1 MKFIRPVLMVVKMV
15 VKITTDIVYG
25 LILGVIT
32 WIIGFIIVGYAVINA
47 PELYL
52 TTVLI
57 TGVINTI
64 LVVLI
69 VRAAVYRT
77 PLSVWAVDSFLI
89 GLIIMILNFLL
100 DFAILGVMLQQDF
113 VNYLLTSTVLIVYPL
128 AILWSLIGGWLGSLK
143 L

>member
-1 MKFIRPVLMVVKMV
+1 MKILKALLIVVKMV
-15 VKITTDIVYG
+15 LKLTSDIIYG
-25 LILGVIT
+25 VALGAIT

-47 PELYL
+47 PELYI

-64 LVVLI
+64 LMVLI

-77 PLSVWAVDSFLI
+77 PMSQWAVDSLLI
-89 GLIIMILNFLL
+89 GIIIMILNFLL
-100 DFAILGVMLQQDF
+100 DFGVLGVMLQQDF
-113 VNYLLTSTVLIVYPL
+113 VNYLLSSTVLIAYPL
-128 AILWSLIGGWLGSLK
+128 SILWSLIGGWLGSLK

>member
-1 MKFIRPVLMVVKMV
+1 MKIIRPELMVVKMV
-15 VKITTDIVYG
+15 VKITNDIVYG
-25 LILGVIT
+25 LILGIIT
-32 WIIGFIIVGYAVINA
+32 WIVGFIIVGYAVINA

-52 TTVLI
+52 TTLLI

-64 LVVLI
+64 LVVLV

-77 PLSVWAVDSFLI
+77 PMSQWAVDSLLI

-100 DFAILGVMLQQDF
+100 DFGVLGVMLQLDF
-113 VNYLLTSTVLIVYPL
+113 INYLLTSTVLIVYPL
-128 AILWSLIGGWLGSLK
+128 AVLWSLIGGWLGSLK

>member
-1 MKFIRPVLMVVKMV
+1 MVI
-15 VKITTDIVYG
+15 KITNDIIYG
-25 LILGVIT
+25 VTLGVIT

-69 VRAAVYRT
+69 VRAVVART
-77 PLSVWAVDSFLI
+77 PMSIWAVDALVI
-89 GLIIMILNFLL
+89 GVIIMLLNFLL

-128 AILWSLIGGWLGSLK
+128 AILWSLVGGWLGSLK
-143 L
+143 Q

>member
-1 MKFIRPVLMVVKMV
+1 MKTVKPVLMVVNMV
-15 VKITTDIVYG
+15 VKITNDIGYG
-25 LILGVIT
+25 LILGVIS
-32 WIIGFIIVGYAVINA
+32 WLIGFFIVGWAVINA
-47 PELYL
+47 PELYI

-77 PLSVWAVDSFLI
+77 PMSQWAVDSFLI
-89 GLIIMILNFLL
+89 GALIMIINFLL
-100 DFAILGVMLQQDF
+100 DYGVLGVMLQQDF

-128 AILWSLIGGWLGSLK
+128 AILWSLVGGWLGSLK

>member
-1 MKFIRPVLMVVKMV
+1 MVVKMV
-15 VKITTDIVYG
+15 VKITNDIVYG

-77 PLSVWAVDSFLI
+77 PMSVWAADSLLI

>member
-1 MKFIRPVLMVVKMV
+1 MV
-15 VKITTDIVYG
+15 VKIAQDIGYG
-25 LILGVIT
+25 IILGVIT
-32 WIIGFIIVGYAVINA
+32 WVIGFIIVGYAVMNA
-47 PELYL
+47 PELYI

-69 VRAAVYRT
+69 VRFAVYRT
-77 PLSVWAVDSFLI
+77 PMSIWTVDSVLI
-89 GLIIMILNFLL
+89 GIIIMILNFLL
-100 DFAILGVMLQQDF
+100 DFGVLGVMLQQDF
-113 VNYLLTSTVLIVYPL
+113 VNYLLTSTVLIAYPL

>member
-1 MKFIRPVLMVVKMV
+1 MVI
-15 VKITTDIVYG
+15 KIINDITYG

>member
-1 MKFIRPVLMVVKMV
+1 MV
-15 VKITTDIVYG
+15 VKIAQDIGYG
-25 LILGVIT
+25 IILGVIT
-32 WIIGFIIVGYAVINA
+32 WVIGFIIVGYAVMNA
-47 PELYL
+47 PELYI

-69 VRAAVYRT
+69 VRFAVYRT
-77 PLSVWAVDSFLI
+77 PMSIWAVDSVLI
-89 GLIIMILNFLL
+89 GIIIMILNFLL
-100 DFAILGVMLQQDF
+100 DFGVLGVMLQQDF
-113 VNYLLTSTVLIVYPL
+113 VNYLLTSTVLIAYPL

>member
-1 MKFIRPVLMVVKMV
+1 MV
-15 VKITTDIVYG
+15 VKIGSDIIYG
-25 LILGVIT
+25 LILGFIT
-32 WIIGFIIVGYAVINA
+32 WIIGFMIVGWAVINA

-64 LVVLI
+64 LVILI
-69 VRAAVYRT
+69 VRFAVYHT
-77 PLSVWAVDSFLI
+77 PMSQWAVDYLLI
-89 GLIIMILNFLL
+89 GLRITILNFVL
-100 DFAILGVMLQQDF
+100 DFGVLGVMLQQDF
-113 VNYLLTSTVLIVYPL
+113 VNYLLTSTVLIAYPL

>member
-1 MKFIRPVLMVVKMV
+1 MV
-15 VKITTDIVYG
+15 VKITNDIIYG

-57 TGVINTI
+57 TGIINTI

-69 VRAAVYRT
+69 VRVAVSRT
-77 PLSVWAVDSFLI
+77 PMSIWAADALLI
-89 GLIIMILNFLL
+89 GVIIMLLNFLL

-128 AILWSLIGGWLGSLK
+128 AILWSLVGGWLGSLK
-143 L
+143 Q

>member
-1 MKFIRPVLMVVKMV
+1 MVVKMV

>member
-1 MKFIRPVLMVVKMV
+1 MIQMVL
-15 VKITTDIVYG
+15 KIASDIVYG

-47 PELYL
+47 PELYI

-57 TGVINTI
+57 TSVINTLI
-64 LVVLI
+64 VVLV

-77 PLSVWAVDSFLI
+77 PMSQWAVDSFLI
-89 GLIIMILNFLL
+89 GITIMLLNFLL

-113 VNYLLTSTVLIVYPL
+113 VNYLLTSTVLIAYPL

>member
-1 MKFIRPVLMVVKMV
+1 MKIIRPVLIVVKMV
-15 VKITTDIVYG
+15 IKITNDIIYG

-32 WIIGFIIVGYAVINA
+32 WIIGFIIVGYAVMNA

-77 PLSVWAVDSFLI
+77 PMSVWAVDSLLI

>member
-1 MKFIRPVLMVVKMV
+1 MKFIRPALVVVKMV
-15 VKITTDIVYG
+15 VKITNDIIYG

-69 VRAAVYRT
+69 VRATVSRT
-77 PLSVWAVDSFLI
+77 PMSIWAVDALVI
-89 GLIIMILNFLL
+89 GVIIMLLNFLL
-100 DFAILGVMLQQDF
+100 DYAILGVMLQQDF
-113 VNYLLTSTVLIVYPL
+113 VNYLLTSTVLIAYPL
-128 AILWSLIGGWLGSLK
+128 AILWSLIGGFLGSLK
-143 L
+143 Q

>member
-1 MKFIRPVLMVVKMV
+1 MKIIRPVLLVVKMV
-15 VKITTDIVYG
+15 IKITNDIIYG

-32 WIIGFIIVGYAVINA
+32 WINGFIIVGYAVMNA

-57 TGVINTI
+57 TGIINTI

-77 PLSVWAVDSFLI
+77 PMSVWTVDSLLI

-100 DFAILGVMLQQDF
+100 DFTILGVMLQQDF